1 MANISEQS
9 WDGGE
14 CEKRER
20 ISLDKISVLASGG
33 LDSSV
38 LIAKL
43 ATGAEVYPIYV
54 RCGFAWE
61 GMEIAG
67 LQSFLDALDNPNVMP
82 ITVLSAPTDVL
93 YGDHWSVSGASVP
106 GADEPDENTYLPG
119 RNIILIALAAVWGST
134 HGVSRIAIG
143 SLGGNPFSDATPEF
157 FASFARALSMGLGRK
172 VMVEAPMRGLHKEDL
187 IRMFKDL
194 PLELTLTCMAPKKCA
209 QHCGQCNKCRERQL
223 AFRNAGVADRTVYAG
238 QG

>member
-1 MANISEQS
+1 VEYQS
-9 WDGGE
+9 A
-14 CEKRER
+14 REAR
-20 ISLDKISVLASGG
+20 VSLDKVSVLASGG

-61 GMEIAG
+61 EMELDG
-67 LQSFLDALDNPNVMP
+67 LQSFLDALGNLNVMP
-82 ITVLSAPTDVL
+82 TTVLSVPSDVL

-157 FASFARALSMGLGRK
+157 FDSFARALSMGLGRN
-172 VMVEAPMRGLHKEDL
+172 VMVEAPMRGMNKDDL

-194 PLELTLTCMAPKKCA
+194 PLELTLTCMAPKKGA
-209 QHCGQCNKCRERQL
+209 RHCGQCNKCRERQL
-223 AFRNAGVADRTVYAG
+223 AFRNAGVVDRTAYVR
-238 QG
+238 